1 MQINNNSNV
10 NFTARLD
17 LSRVSSNKRMWSNV
31 ADMFEAKTK
40 KIPYTFR
47 LDNSCDELVIQADTI
62 LKSGYDP
69 EHDVIISKKA
79 TEELMAMTPEK
90 IAQKLVKL
98 LNVFKEQD
106 QTLDA
111 GFKFLNKLEKKDKY
125 HTLSDTFDSG
135 KETFFDRIW
144 CAVIDKT
151 KADRYRALRED
162 SIFRNAEFVD

>member
-1 MQINNNSNV
+1 MQIDNNSNV

-17 LSRVSSNKRMWSNV
+17 LSRVTSNKRMWSNV

-79 TEELMAMTPEK
+79 KYCTLQLCYK
-90 IAQKLVKL
+90 IITLFFL
-98 LNVFKEQD
+98 LH
-106 QTLDA
+106 LDH
-111 GFKFLNKLEKKDKY
+111 L
-125 HTLSDTFDSG
+125 HP
-135 KETFFDRIW
+135 FFHLLIHLQNHLLLY
-144 CAVIDKT
+144 I
-151 KADRYRALRED
+151 YFYLL
-162 SIFRNAEFVD
+162 